1 MLRFQIR
8 SHGSKV
14 KIQMVLNIIQT
25 KDFVDP
31 SFEHLNNELGII
43 LDLQKL
49 GDSNLKGKE
58 CQGKRDS

>member
-1 MLRFQIR
+1 
-8 SHGSKV
+8 
-14 KIQMVLNIIQT
+14 MVLNIIQT

-58 CQGKRDS
+58 CQEKRDF